1 MVFQIFLFGGIDGGG
16 LSNTVPLQIGAGTLF
31 GAFLTCIV
39 DKRANLVFFIPG
51 VLLNVLA
58 VVMDAVTYDSLN
70 KDNKKFNEQ
79 NLLEAGATEP
89 KAHFTTTKAVLIC
102 IIGAVVGIP
111 FGPGTALAGK
121 EPYALSPYVGSFH
134 VHHE

>member
-1 MVFQIFLFGGIDGGG
+1 
-16 LSNTVPLQIGAGTLF
+16 
-31 GAFLTCIV
+31 
-39 DKRANLVFFIPG
+39 
-51 VLLNVLA
+51 
-58 VVMDAVTYDSLN
+58 MDAVTYDSLN

-102 IIGAVVGIP
+102 IIGAIVGIP